1 MKPIKMP
8 KISPGLARKGAI
20 PAAFLAA
27 LTGPLA
33 LGMLVRWEGDV
44 HKVYADHLA
53 GGVATWCAGQTQG
66 PRPGPVGTVLTS
78 DFCAEVN
85 KVTLLEYGYAA
96 LECANWDHL
105 SPNRLV
111 ALTIFAVNVGKEGAC
126 KSQAMV
132 NINRGRIVEGCTLMA
147 YKPTGAPNWSIAG
160 GKFVQGLHNRR
171 KAEMALCLKGLT

>member
-8 KISPGLARKGAI
+8 RISPGLARKGAI
-20 PAAFLAA
+20 PLAFLAA

-33 LGMLVRWEGDV
+33 RDTLVRWEGDV

-53 GGVATWCAGQTQG
+53 NGIPTFCAGRTDWTAK
-66 PRPGPVGTVLTS
+66 PGTVLAS

-85 KVTLLEYGYAA
+85 KTTLVEYGYAV

-111 ALTIFAVNVGKEGAC
+111 ALTIFAINVGKEGAC
-126 KSQAMV
+126 NSQAMV
-132 NINRGRIVEGCTLMA
+132 NINRGRIVEGCTLLA
-147 YKPTGAPNWSIAG
+147 YKPTGAPNWSLAG
-160 GKFVQGLHNRR
+160 GRYVQGLHNRR
-171 KAEMALCLKGLT
+171 KAEMTLCLKGLV

>member
-1 MKPIKMP
+1 MKPIPMP
-8 KISPGLARKGAI
+8 KIPPGLARKGAI

-33 LGMLVRWEGDV
+33 MGMLVRWEGDV
-44 HKVYADHLA
+44 HKVYADNLA
-53 GGVATWCAGQTQG
+53 NGIPTFCAGRTDWTAK
-66 PRPGPVGTVLTS
+66 PGVVLAS

-85 KVTLLEYGYAA
+85 KTTLVEYGYAV

-105 SPNRLV
+105 SASRLV
-111 ALTIFAVNVGKEGAC
+111 ALTIFAINVGKEGAC

-132 NINRGRIVEGCTLMA
+132 NINRGRIVEGCTLLA

-160 GKFVQGLHNRR
+160 GRYVPGLHYRR
-171 KAEMALCLKGLT
+171 IAEMKVCLKGLA

>member
-1 MKPIKMP
+1 MKPITMP
-8 KISPGLARKGAI
+8 KIPPGLARKGAI
-20 PAAFLAA
+20 PAVFMAA

-33 LGMLVRWEGDV
+33 LSMLVRWEGDI

-53 GGVATWCAGQTQG
+53 RGIPTYCAGRTDWSAK
-66 PRPGPVGTVLTS
+66 PGTLLTS

-85 KVTLLEYGYAA
+85 RITLVEYGYAV

-126 KSQAMV
+126 RSQAMV
-132 NINRGRIVEGCTLMA
+132 NINRGRIVEGCTLIA
-147 YKPTGAPNWSIAG
+147 YKPNGTPNWSVADG
-160 GKFVQGLHNRR
+160 RFVQGLHNRR
-171 KAEMALCLKGLT
+171 KAEMTLCMKGLT